1 MYEKEDMF
9 PRRRP
14 LPFRRKHHV
23 HASPPTR
30 TVPKAH
36 LTFGSAI
43 SRCAKSHR
51 SAEVNA
57 VKMSVSQSSLAWY
70 LSLLETHASATLGG
84 DVVSHLFIWPPRHR
98 GTWKDSLRQG
108 VVPGLMAKPDLMS
121 LECYK

>member
-1 MYEKEDMF
+1 M
-9 PRRRP
+9 RRRTCSLDDDLYLSDVNNTYIP
-14 LPFRRKHHV
+14 
-23 HASPPTR
+23 APPPR

-57 VKMSVSQSSLAWY
+57 AKMSVSQSSLAWY

-84 DVVSHLFIWPPRHR
+84 DGCKPSLHWPPRHR

-108 VVPGLMAKPDLMS
+108 VVPGLMAKPNLMS
-121 LECYK
+121 LECYL